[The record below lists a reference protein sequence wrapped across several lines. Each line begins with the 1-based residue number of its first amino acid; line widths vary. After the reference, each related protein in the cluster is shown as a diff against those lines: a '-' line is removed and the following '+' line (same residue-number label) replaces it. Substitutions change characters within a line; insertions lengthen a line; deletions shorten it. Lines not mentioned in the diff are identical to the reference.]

1 MESKSKSKPRKLVV
15 IINESLLASIIKDTV
30 STGSMIGLM
39 VINHRYL
46 SGSAWIDGI
55 FIIMIM
61 VWIASFNS
69 AEIYRG
75 SKKGAI
81 DWLKGKR

>member
-39 VINHRYL
+39 IVNHRYL

-55 FIIMIM
+55 FILIVIIWLSSLNLST
-61 VWIASFNS
+61 VYKGNVEDTIEWL
-69 AEIYRG
+69 G
-75 SKKGAI
+75 DKK
-81 DWLKGKR
+81 